1 MTQATVLIVEDDA
14 VLAIHLK
21 DLLVRQGYAVLAP
34 ISSGEEAI
42 RAVQA
47 LNPSIILMDIELA
60 GQMSGISA
68 AEQIGAVT
76 DIPVIF
82 LTGYSHDPLLQ
93 QAKITAPYGYLV
105 KPVPEREL
113 AGTIE
118 IALYRY
124 KLDHQVKE
132 SEARYRGL
140 IEQAFDGIF
149 LSDQSGYYSEV
160 NPAGCAMLGY
170 SREEILKLNMR
181 DLITPEGLVNVPVRT
196 AEMLKGATV
205 RSERLFRRKDGT
217 IFPVEISG
225 KMLENG
231 NLQGIVRDITERKR
245 MEHTLQESEP
255 RLVQAQAMAHVGNWE
270 IDLLENSIWA
280 SADAFRIYGLER
292 TSPYLA
298 LEQIQQIP
306 IAEDRPRMDAAL
318 SALLHKQSPYDIEFR
333 IQHANEANRHVIHSI
348 ANLVCNAQGAP
359 VKVIG
364 VLQDITE
371 QKKIEEDLRASETHY
386 RSLFENILEGYSYS
400 QMLYEN
406 ANPVDFIYLKVNQA
420 FEELTGLKNVI
431 GRRVSEVIP
440 GIRELDPGLIEIY
453 GRVALTGKP
462 EVFEMYIN
470 SLKDWYSIS
479 VYSTESDYF
488 VVIFDVITKRKQAEL
503 QLNEQLEELR
513 RWNAVTL
520 GREMRILEL
529 KGEVNELL
537 ARIGELPRYANPEG
551 TAHGS
556 SQNEDGSSQ
565 NEGRLTEVRE

>member
-21 DLLVRQGYAVLAP
+21 DLLVRQGYAVLTP